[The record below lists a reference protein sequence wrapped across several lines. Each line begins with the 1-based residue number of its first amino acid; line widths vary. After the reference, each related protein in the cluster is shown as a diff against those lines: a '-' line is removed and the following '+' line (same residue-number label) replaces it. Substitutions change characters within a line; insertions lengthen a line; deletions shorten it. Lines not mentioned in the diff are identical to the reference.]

1 MFIFLDVNPL
11 LVINKGCLFVW
22 SVISCAVQKLLSL
35 IMSHLFIFAFISF
48 DLEDRSKKYCCNLC
62 QRVFYLCS
70 LVGALWFLV
79 LHLFIYFSS
88 LTFKSLIHFEFIFLC
103 GVMKYSNSIVLHV
116 AVQFSGTIY

>member
-1 MFIFLDVNPL
+1 MLVGHLYFFFGKMSSQVFCSRLNWAVCFFDIKLYEMFIFLDVNPL
-11 LVINKGCLFVW
+11 LVRNKGCLFVW

-79 LHLFIYFSS
+79 LHLFIYLF
-88 LTFKSLIHFEFIFLC
+88 F
-103 GVMKYSNSIVLHV
+103 
-116 AVQFSGTIY
+116 